1 MDTEYLERLYS
12 VVPWAEDPSDKNF
25 RLRYEKLVNGF
36 RKALDHEL
44 VKHIFQK
51 DRIRILDL
59 CGGTGVGAVSFVKAL
74 DGRLKVEPWVVDLRR
89 QALET
94 AVKWSSAEIGEPVRT
109 AVMDVL
115 KVHEL
120 GLKFD
125 VAIMVG
131 YSATHFDPWSMI
143 RIIASVST
151 LLEDDGVFILEEADR
166 LKVVFLSKG
175 YRSFLV
181 EKAEEDS
188 LVVSAHS
195 KYDMVSGVFTRVIVD
210 LVKGRSSNIRVYFWS
225 LSQLLSL
232 LWLFFRDTDYIGL
245 TPNYGLIV
253 ARGPRKRFKIED
265 FKEDPPFL
273 RQT

>member
-1 MDTEYLERLYS
+1 MDTEYLERLYTI
-12 VVPWAEDPSDKNF
+12 VPWAEDPSDESF
-25 RLRYEKLVNGF
+25 RQRYERLVNGF
-36 RKALDHEL
+36 RKAVDHEL

-109 AVMDVL
+109 KVMDVL

-120 GLKFD
+120 GLKFE
-125 VAIMVG
+125 VAIIVG

-166 LKVVFLSKG
+166 LKVVFLNKG

-195 KYDMVSGVFTRVIVD
+195 KYDMISGVFTRVIVD
-210 LVKGRSSNIRVYFWS
+210 LSKGRASTLRVYFWS

-253 ARGPRKRFKIED
+253 ARGPRRRFKIED